1 MENKNKKP
9 TPILLSINVC
19 DMVIRDE
26 LTKKVSLIGL
36 FNTIKAGA
44 FPTQHHLFHV
54 YVALTNGHGQY
65 HTSLSIVDVTDN
77 NPIMSVEG
85 SLDFVNPL
93 QVLEIN
99 FGLQGL
105 RFDKAGKY
113 AFRVTCEGTFVGERS
128 FTVIGPEIL
137 IPPTQG
143 TEIK

>member
-1 MENKNKKP
+1 MENQNPK
-9 TPILLSINVC
+9 PILLSINIC
-19 DMVIRDE
+19 DLIFRDE
-26 LTKKVSLIGL
+26 ITKKVSLIGL

-44 FPTQHHLFHV
+44 FPAQHNLFHV

-65 HTSLSIVDVTDN
+65 QTTLSIIDVANDKPT
-77 NPIMSVEG
+77 MTVEG
-85 SLDFVNPL
+85 DLNFVDPL

-105 RFDKAGKY
+105 RFDRAGKY
-113 AFRVTCEGTFVGERS
+113 AFRVTCEGEFVGERI
-128 FTVIGPEIL
+128 FHIVGPDIV